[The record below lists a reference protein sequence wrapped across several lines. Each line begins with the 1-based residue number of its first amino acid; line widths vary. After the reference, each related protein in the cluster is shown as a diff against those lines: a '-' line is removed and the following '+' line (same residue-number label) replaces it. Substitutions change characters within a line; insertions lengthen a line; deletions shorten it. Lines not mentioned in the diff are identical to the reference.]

1 MVRIVGGE
9 HKGRRLQ
16 APKGRIA
23 RPTSDRTREAIFNV
37 LAHGLAFDFSG
48 ANVLD
53 LFAGT
58 GALGLEALSR
68 GAARAAFVDTNQPA
82 LDCIRQNAAT
92 MGVTAQATIVKG
104 DAARWSSPK
113 TENIFELVF
122 LDPPYRQGLAASALG
137 NLMEHAQLLPGT
149 VVVVETGAKE
159 ELPLPLGLEP
169 IDSRIYGAAQVR
181 FLRLAA

>member
-23 RPTSDRTREAIFNV
+23 RPTSDRAREAIFNV

-48 ANVLD
+48 AHVLD

-68 GAARAAFVDTNQPA
+68 GASHAAFVDANQPA

-92 MGVTAQATIVKG
+92 MGVTAQTTIVKG
-104 DAARWSSPK
+104 DAVRWRSPEP
-113 TENIFELVF
+113 ENILELVF

-137 NLMEHAQLLPGT
+137 NLIEQAQIHPGT
-149 VVVVETGAKE
+149 VVVVETGVQE

-169 IDSRIYGAAQVR
+169 IDSRVYGAARVR